1 MKATGKVIGRLIVGC
16 VFACCLNSN
25 LHAQPIPPFPT
36 NSPPSGGTNT
46 FDYTAYYSN
55 NLASVSEWLHDSVS
69 NPDGTP
75 ASSFQDLMDLQA
87 NTFSSSAAFN
97 WQQSALDEALTWA
110 TANGIPTQLPADN
123 GLGASLVSREGNVPN
138 YLSACDTASAIT
150 IATTN
155 LWPGGSTGFNLTGT
169 NTTISQWD
177 EASPRLTHSELNGR
191 VTELDGITA
200 LSDHSTAVAGILAA
214 AGANIIYSNGI
225 PIGAAAKGM
234 AYTAQ
239 VQARDYYND
248 WGEMTGAVGTNH
260 MRLSNHSYEFT
271 AGWYLSG
278 TNWYWLVT
286 GSWGHK
292 MPVLAITQPM
302 LPIMM
307 PSLWEHQLICKF
319 GRRGMSRIMHR
330 QFSQP
335 TITNIH
341 CPVPRQFI

>member
-1 MKATGKVIGRLIVGC
+1 
-16 VFACCLNSN
+16 
-25 LHAQPIPPFPT
+25 
-36 NSPPSGGTNT
+36 
-46 FDYTAYYSN
+46 
-55 NLASVSEWLHDSVS
+55 
-69 NPDGTP
+69 
-75 ASSFQDLMDLQA
+75 LQA

-248 WGEMTGAVGTNH
+248 WV
-260 MRLSNHSYEFT
+260 
-271 AGWYLSG
+271 
-278 TNWYWLVT
+278 
-286 GSWGHK
+286 K
-292 MPVLAITQPM
+292 
-302 LPIMM
+302 
-307 PSLWEHQLICKF
+307 
-319 GRRGMSRIMHR
+319 
-330 QFSQP
+330 
-335 TITNIH
+335 
-341 CPVPRQFI
+341 